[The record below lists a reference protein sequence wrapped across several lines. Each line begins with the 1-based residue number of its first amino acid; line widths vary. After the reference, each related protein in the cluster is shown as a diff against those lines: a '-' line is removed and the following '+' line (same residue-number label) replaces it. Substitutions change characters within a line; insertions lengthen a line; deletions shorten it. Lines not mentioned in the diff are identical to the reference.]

1 MDDVNITSI
10 VTEDS
15 SLVCLKSIRDSNS
28 TSKRSSSSDFSL
40 HGTFTLDSSVL
51 IDSINLVVV
60 GNETS
65 FIGVAISSNLH
76 GRALRSIGV
85 STSQVDRGLSIGD
98 LVSAHPL
105 ESLDSFSTETS
116 HRFIV
121 HITRDENLR
130 GDVDI
135 GPGSLSSDL
144 DTIGESRSGSLSPAR
159 STVLRNV
166 LVPNVSKVVNSIDVV
181 PKDLV
186 GNVSD
191 L

>member
-1 MDDVNITSI
+1 
-10 VTEDS
+10 
-15 SLVCLKSIRDSNS
+15 
-28 TSKRSSSSDFSL
+28 
-40 HGTFTLDSSVL
+40 
-51 IDSINLVVV
+51 
-60 GNETS
+60 
-65 FIGVAISSNLH
+65 
-76 GRALRSIGV
+76 V
-85 STSQVDRGLSIGD
+85 STSQVDRGLSISD